1 MARPCTVCRHPQRA
15 EIDQALVAGA
25 SFRDVAGRFG
35 TSKSALE
42 RHRREHLSTA
52 IARAYEEQAA
62 AEATHGEALD
72 ALVCEQAAR
81 ADRLFAE
88 AERIMRA
95 ARRRKDP
102 DTALAAIRAAA
113 IALREGTR
121 NQALRATLANAGEA
135 KAREERLIALEEELR
150 SLHHA
155 V

>member
-1 MARPCTVCRHPQRA
+1 M
-15 EIDQALVAGA
+15 
-25 SFRDVAGRFG
+25 
-35 TSKSALE
+35 
-42 RHRREHLSTA
+42 STA
-52 IARAYEEQAA
+52 IARAHEEQAA
-62 AEATHGEALD
+62 TEATHGEALD
-72 ALVCEQAAR
+72 ALVSEQAAR
-81 ADRLFAE
+81 ADRLFVE